1 MKIIRFFIFILYFS
15 SSLSNQS
22 FIFYD
27 FNWRRFQLRIIR
39 KKIDLVDDAIYLLLE
54 KRQSLAKHS
63 RYYKETTS
71 DPFREIK
78 ILSRLRKKGD
88 QLDKHFVKQVW
99 SFIFS
104 ESRRMQNLNQHQY
117 QNQNKSS
124 SSGPEYEN
132 KKQKNQNS

>member
-1 MKIIRFFIFILYFS
+1 MKIIKFFIFLFCFS
-15 SSLSNQS
+15 SSLSNQT

-63 RYYKETTS
+63 RYYKQTTS

-78 ILSRLRKKGD
+78 ILSRLRKKGN
-88 QLDKHFVKQVW
+88 QLDQNFVKQIW

-104 ESRRMQNLNQHQY
+104 ESRRMQDLNLHQ
-117 QNQNKSS
+117 NNKNESS
-124 SSGPEYEN
+124 LSVPEYEN
-132 KKQKNQNS
+132 KKSKKQNS